1 MQDRSFM
8 FESEFCKVESLEQY
22 NAVFC
27 QWKKACRA
35 HDYRQVFEFGL
46 DLINKK
52 NARVWITDTTNGFE
66 NELEDTQWLLENFIP
81 QTINSTYTSIVFII
95 KDDSPLKTEITEQE
109 KVLSQ
114 YFDVIQIENI
124 GLI

>member
-1 MQDRSFM
+1 M
-8 FESEFCKVESLEQY
+8 FESEFCKVEYLEQY

-35 HDYRQVFEFGL
+35 DDYRQVFEFGL

-81 QTINSTYTSIVFII
+81 KTINSTCNNIVFII
-95 KDDSPLKTEITEQE
+95 KNDSPLKTEITEQE

-114 YFDVIQIENI
+114 YFDVQQIENI
-124 GLI
+124 ELI